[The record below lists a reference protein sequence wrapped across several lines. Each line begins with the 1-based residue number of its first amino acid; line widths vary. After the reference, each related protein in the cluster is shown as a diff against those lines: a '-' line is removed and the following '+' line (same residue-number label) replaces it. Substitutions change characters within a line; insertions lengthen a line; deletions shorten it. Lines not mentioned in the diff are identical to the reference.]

1 MAKVSEKLRKVDDSV
16 TINFY
21 DNGYMVDVSG
31 RDFND
36 DYSSSKIICESLEQV
51 YKLLDEISTM
61 ENT

>member
-36 DYSSSKIICESLEQV
+36 DYASSKIICESLEQV